1 MYFRKSDL
9 SFPCR
14 IAVFTI
20 CSLFIFLFGTARGM
34 PMSDFGILAG
44 VFAAFT
50 IFIAVRTDRR
60 LHARITQPQPWIWE
74 IAVNDVPVGTITDG
88 QYAAILRGVLR
99 SWRVAAEQLLD
110 SMKWAA
116 VLAGKMVFISP
127 LVLFWLLAL
136 LIITFPNESM
146 PVVQE
151 LFANWQGRAWGSPM
165 LKNTVG
171 TTGMLAFF
179 LAFFSMPARSLS
191 RYEQAV
197 DRRLRLYFNTP
208 ADGDVQALRLPAPWK
223 AWKDAN
229 PT

>member
-14 IAVFTI
+14 IAVITI
-20 CSLFIFLFGTARGM
+20 CSLLIFLIGTASGM

-50 IFIAVRTDRR
+50 IFIAVSTDRR
-60 LHARITQPQPWIWE
+60 LQARTTKPQPWIWE

-99 SWRVAAEQLLD
+99 NWRVAVEQLVSSL
-110 SMKWAA
+110 KWAA
-116 VLAGKMVFISP
+116 VLAGKMVLISP

-136 LIITFPNESM
+136 LVITFPDESM

-151 LFANWQGRAWGSPM
+151 LLADWQARAWGSLM
-165 LKNTVG
+165 QNTVG
-171 TTGMLAFF
+171 ITGMLAFF

>member
-1 MYFRKSDL
+1 MYLRKSDL

-20 CSLFIFLFGTARGM
+20 CSLFIFLIGTASGM

-60 LHARITQPQPWIWE
+60 LQARTTKPQPWIWE

-99 SWRVAAEQLLD
+99 NWRVAAEQLSASL
-110 SMKWAA
+110 KWAA
-116 VLAGKMVFISP
+116 ILAGKMVLISP
-127 LVLFWLLAL
+127 LVLFWLLTVLA
-136 LIITFPNESM
+136 IAFPDESM
-146 PVVQE
+146 PIVRE
-151 LFANWQGRAWGSPM
+151 LFVDWQARAWGSVS

-171 TTGMLAFF
+171 ITGMLAFF

-197 DRRLRLYFNTP
+197 DRRLRLYLNTP